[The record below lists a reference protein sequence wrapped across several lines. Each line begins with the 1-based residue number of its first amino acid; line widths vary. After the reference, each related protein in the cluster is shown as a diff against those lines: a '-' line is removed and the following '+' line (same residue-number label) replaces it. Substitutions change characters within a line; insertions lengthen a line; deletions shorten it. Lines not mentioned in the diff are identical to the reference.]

1 MKKVGLFDNLHDF
14 FALFE
19 KNPSVV
25 QLKQRFI
32 SSVDLVR
39 DIGGEIENLK
49 FIYERALTSLEEEA
63 VLSGFR
69 DDFLK
74 LQKDLYVE
82 LEDLLSM
89 GKKDTRHH
97 FFLAIPVADRPLML
111 RNCLDSL
118 IEQCRFF
125 KFGGTGVD
133 KDGMHF
139 YNKITLCIIDDSK
152 DGTNILKIRGMASEM
167 RTAGIR
173 TFYVGLEEQ
182 TALLNK
188 LPKELRERLSGLIG
202 HPHTPVSPHKGASI
216 TRNISF
222 LYIHEL
228 LKGFREKVLIYFL
241 DSDEEFRVRVRR
253 AGSTVDIPFINY
265 FYWIDRIFESSGIEV
280 LTGKVV
286 GDPPVTPSVMINT
299 FLDDLILFFD
309 TIAVWD
315 AADEC
320 PFHEPQRS
328 GSFPSDYHDMAK
340 LFGYEGLSSP
350 KKYSC
355 GSAGRHTV
363 KDCFEDFSRRA
374 VSFFYGLHPTRPQF
388 YTYVHD
394 FSKTVKART
403 VYTGNYVFTG
413 CGLRHFI
420 PFADLKLR
428 MAGPTLGR
436 ILKSRIGNG
445 FASANLPLLHRRTIS
460 DTHKDEFR
468 SGVSEDSDSI
478 DLSSEFFRQFWG
490 DVMLFSVDTLAA
502 SGYPARYLDFQ
513 KIVEVVY
520 NTKNNLWSLYSDK
533 QAKTDKILLEI
544 RYYLSGPKYWWNT
557 LPEMRDSLNNFR
569 RFSSLAER
577 NFGLKS
583 ESYKRLT
590 EQIKEGSY
598 INLIIDAIHLYC
610 EDERSWNEVLEEM
623 AATSLAQRDG

>member
-1 MKKVGLFDNLHDF
+1 MKKVALFDNLHAF
-14 FALFE
+14 FTLFE

-32 SSVDLVR
+32 SSFDPVR

-49 FIYERALTSLEEEA
+49 FIYERAVAFLEEEA

-69 DDFLK
+69 DDLLN

-89 GKKDTRHH
+89 GKKDARHH

-118 IEQCRFF
+118 IEQCRVFNY
-125 KFGGTGVD
+125 GGVTVD
-133 KDGMHF
+133 KDGMPF
-139 YNKITLCIIDDSK
+139 YTKITLCIIDDSK
-152 DGTNILKIRGMASEM
+152 DGTNILKIKGLASEM
-167 RTAGIR
+167 RAAGVR
-173 TFYVGLEEQ
+173 TLYVGLEEQ

-188 LPKELRERLSGLIG
+188 LPKELTERLSGLIG
-202 HPHTPVSPHKGASI
+202 DPHNPVSPRKGASI

-222 LYIHEL
+222 LYIYAL

-241 DSDEEFRVRVRR
+241 DSDEEFRVSVRR
-253 AGSTVDIPFINY
+253 ACSIADIPFINY
-265 FYWIDRIFESSGIEV
+265 FYWIDRIFESSRIEV

-286 GDPPVTPSVMINT
+286 GDPPVAPSVMVNT
-299 FLDDLILFFD
+299 FLDDLALFFD
-309 TIAVWD
+309 TIAVRD

-328 GSFPSDYHDMAK
+328 GSFPADYHDMAK
-340 LFGYEGLSSP
+340 LFGYERLSSP

-355 GSAGRHTV
+355 GSPGGHTV

-374 VSFFYGLHPTRPQF
+374 VSFFYGLHLTRPQF
-388 YTYVHD
+388 YTHVHG
-394 FSKTVKART
+394 FLKTEKART

-413 CGLRHFI
+413 DGLRHFI

-436 ILKSRIGNG
+436 ILKSKIGDG

-468 SGVSEDSDSI
+468 SGVFEDSDSI

-490 DVMLFSVDTLAA
+490 DVMLFSVDTLVA
-502 SGYPARYLDFQ
+502 SGYPFRYLDFQ

-520 NTKNNLWSLYSDK
+520 RTQNDLWNLYSEK
-533 QAKTDKILLEI
+533 QTKTDEILLKI
-544 RYYLSGPKYWWNT
+544 RNCLSDQKYWWNS

-583 ESYKRLT
+583 DSHKRLS
-590 EQIKEGSY
+590 EQVKEGSY

-610 EDERSWNEVLEEM
+610 EDERAWNEALEEI
-623 AATSLAQRDG
+623 ASARSGRI